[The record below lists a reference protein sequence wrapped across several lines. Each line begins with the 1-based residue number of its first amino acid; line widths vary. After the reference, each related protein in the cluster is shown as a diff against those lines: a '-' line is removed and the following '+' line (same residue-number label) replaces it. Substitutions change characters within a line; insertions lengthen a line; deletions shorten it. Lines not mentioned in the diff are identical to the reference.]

1 MTNTFPIGRHIVG
14 EGQPTY
20 FVADVAANHDGD
32 IERAKEL
39 IWLGAEAGV
48 DAAKFQNFTADT
60 LVSDFGFR
68 SLGEQV
74 SHQAAWKTSVF
85 EVYDAA
91 ALPLDWTE
99 TLRDTCDAAGIDY
112 FTSLY
117 NPAMLELLSPH
128 CAAWKI
134 GSGDITWHDII
145 ASCAADNKP
154 VLLATGA
161 SDMDEVAA
169 AMGVAQAHSDQ
180 IVLMQCNT
188 NYTGS
193 ADNFVHIQLR
203 VLQTFAELYPD
214 VVLGLSDHT
223 PGHAT
228 VLGSVALGAKVI
240 EKHFTD
246 DNSRDGSDHPFSMN
260 PTAWREMVDRT
271 RELEVAL
278 GTTEKRVMDNER
290 DTIVVQRRS
299 VRAARNIAAGE
310 TLTADDMVVLRPCP
324 PDALPP
330 YRMGELIGK
339 TCARDIPNGDCV
351 RHEDTQ

>member
-1 MTNTFPIGRHIVG
+1 MTNPFPIGRHMVG
-14 EGQPTY
+14 AGHPTY
-20 FVADVAANHDGD
+20 FVADIAANHDGD
-32 IERAKEL
+32 LERAKEL
-39 IWLGAEAGV
+39 IWIGAEAGV

-74 SHQAAWKTSVF
+74 SHQAAWKKSVF

-99 TLRDTCDAAGIDY
+99 TLKETCDAAGLDY

-117 NPAMLELLSPH
+117 NPAMLEMLSQY

-134 GSGDITWHDII
+134 GSGDITWHDMI
-145 ASCAADNKP
+145 ARCAADGKP

-161 SDMDEVAA
+161 SDMSEVTA
-169 AMGVAQAHSDQ
+169 AMAAAQAHSDR

-193 ADNFVHIQLR
+193 ADNFAHIELNVLR
-203 VLQTFAELYPD
+203 TFAAEYPD

-228 VLGSVALGAKVI
+228 VLGAVALGAKVI

-246 DNSRDGSDHPFSMN
+246 DTSREGSDHPFSMD
-260 PTAWREMVDRT
+260 PAAWRDMVDRT
-271 RELEVAL
+271 RELEAAM
-278 GTTEKRVMDNER
+278 GTGEKQVMDNER

-299 VRAARNIAAGE
+299 VRAARDIAAGQTITPE
-310 TLTADDMVVLRPCP
+310 DLVVLRPCP

-330 YRMGELIGK
+330 HRLGELTGK
-339 TCARDIPNGDCV
+339 SSTRDIAEGDCV
-351 RHEDTQ
+351 RLTDVA